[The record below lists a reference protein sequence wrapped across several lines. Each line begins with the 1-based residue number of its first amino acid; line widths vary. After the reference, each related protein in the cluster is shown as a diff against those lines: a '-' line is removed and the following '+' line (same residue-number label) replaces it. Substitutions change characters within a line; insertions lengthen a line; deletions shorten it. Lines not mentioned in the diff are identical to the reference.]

1 VAPRSAR
8 SVPRLAP
15 AEACT
20 TMPHAHSLGSSHCWR
35 AALLANA
42 ASCARALLPPQ
53 HPALAGAALETGK
66 RGEGDGL
73 RRMKTV
79 GTERHPARSRGTDAR
94 DK

>member
-20 TMPHAHSLGSSHCWR
+20 TMPH

-79 GTERHPARSRGTDAR
+79 GTERHPARSRGTDVR